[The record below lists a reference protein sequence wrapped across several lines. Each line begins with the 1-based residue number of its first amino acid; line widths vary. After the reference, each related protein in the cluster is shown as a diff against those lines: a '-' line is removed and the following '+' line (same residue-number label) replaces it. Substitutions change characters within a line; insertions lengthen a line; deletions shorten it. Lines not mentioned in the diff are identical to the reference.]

1 MFIQTAAPADS
12 IALPTPEQIAEI
24 DILLGSIPE
33 TALYVAMSIG
43 LLLYVIGWF
52 GGTKYTRNKVLS
64 CIIVTV
70 LVCVFSSPIVFWFF
84 KVLLSAGAN
93 AALAFAIVYVLW
105 ASFMIGM
112 AISLYETFIVTAE
125 EGRPN

>member
-52 GGTKYTRNKVLS
+52 GGTKYTRNKVFS